1 MGAALLVYAGITALL
16 FHTLLPDAATH
27 LYSDLGD
34 PLLNAAIL
42 AWNARQWPLTEAWWN
57 FPSYAP
63 LTGVTAFTE
72 HLLLTY
78 PVASPVIWLTGNP
91 VLAYNVVFLAA
102 LPLNGAAA
110 FALARELLTQ
120 HGVRGVR
127 LQPDLVTPAALVAGL
142 AYAFAPYQQVHL
154 SHLQHM
160 LSFGMPLALLWLHR
174 YLRTGR
180 RAALAGFG
188 AGWFAATLAN
198 SALLVFVPLTV
209 LLWCAWFV
217 RPREWRRLVGPA
229 MAAAVATLPLIPL
242 LWGYRVRQAAYG
254 FTREYAEIQGFSAD
268 MVGLLGMYHRALSWR
283 GVVPHDFEEGALF
296 PGVATFAL
304 ALTAVVLA
312 VRRPDPRF
320 PIPASRPRTPD
331 PGSRLSRRLLWAF
344 VVITL
349 VVLARI
355 WTGPWGWHIGPL
367 PLPPFRPYRLFTV
380 AALSLAAGAMLSAV
394 FRRAWAERS
403 VVIFL
408 AVAVVVLWLTALG
421 PEPEW
426 STPWRAL
433 IFGPYRLLIELP
445 GVAGMRVPA
454 RAWFPALLCLAML
467 AGFGAASLL
476 ARIPRHARA
485 IALALAVAIVAEGW
499 FLDATAAAP
508 RPLRRGVIP
517 EGAMVLDLPVEEGFH
532 NATPQ
537 YLAVLG
543 RYRSVNGYSGYQPAH
558 FQPLRRAIA
567 NLTPTAL
574 DPYRRGADLHVIVR
588 ATAEPIVE
596 RWIASHPGAE
606 HRFTLE
612 DAARVYRLP
621 RLR

>member
-1 MGAALLVYAGITALL
+1 MGAALLVYTGITALL
-16 FHTLLPDAATH
+16 FHNLLPDLSTH

-34 PLLNAAIL
+34 PLLNTAIL

-78 PVASPVIWLTGNP
+78 PVASPLIWLTGNP

-102 LPLNGAAA
+102 MPLNGVAA
-110 FALARELLTQ
+110 FALARELLR
-120 HGVRGVR
+120 HHDVRGVR
-127 LQPDLVTPAALVAGL
+127 LQPDLAKTAALLAGL

-160 LSFGMPLALLWLHR
+160 PSFGMPLALLWLHR
-174 YLRTGR
+174 YFRTGR
-180 RAALAGFG
+180 RLALAGFG
-188 AGWFAATLAN
+188 AGWLAATLAN

-229 MAAAVATLPLIPL
+229 IAAAVASIPL
-242 LWGYRVRQAAYG
+242 VPLLAGYRVRQAAYG

-268 MVGLLGMYHRALSWR
+268 MVGLLGMYHRALPWQ
-283 GVVPHDFEEGALF
+283 GILPHDFEEGALF
-296 PGVATFAL
+296 PGFTTVAL
-304 ALTAVVLA
+304 ALVALVPVARALSGPRGEPGRLA
-312 VRRPDPRF
+312 PQLDRW
-320 PIPASRPRTPD
+320 
-331 PGSRLSRRLLWAF
+331 SRRLVLALL
-344 VVITL
+344 VLTL
-349 VVLARI
+349 VVLARV
-355 WTGPWGWHIGPL
+355 WTGPWSWHIGPL

-380 AALSLAAGAMLSAV
+380 AALSLGAGALLSAA

-403 VVIFL
+403 LVVFL
-408 AVAVVVLWLTALG
+408 AAAVVALWLTALG

-433 IFGPYRLLIELP
+433 IFGPYRLLVELP
-445 GVAGMRVPA
+445 GVTGMRVPA
-454 RAWFPALLCLAML
+454 RAWFPAVLCLAML
-467 AGFGAASLL
+467 AGFGTAWLV
-476 ARIPRHARA
+476 ARAPRRARA
-485 IALALAVAIVAEGW
+485 IALALAVAMLAEGS
-499 FLDATAAAP
+499 FFDGTMEAP
-508 RPLRRGVIP
+508 RPTRRGAIP
-517 EGAMVLDLPVEEGFH
+517 ERAIVLDLPWDEGFQ
-532 NATPQ
+532 NAVPQ
-537 YLAVLG
+537 YRAVVG
-543 RYRSVNGYSGYQPAH
+543 GYRTLNGYSGYQPAH
-558 FQPLRRAIA
+558 VYPLRRAIA
-567 NLTPTAL
+567 DLVPTAL
-574 DPYRRGADLHVIVR
+574 DPYRRDADLHVILRPEV
-588 ATAEPIVE
+588 EPVVE

-606 HRFTLE
+606 HLFTLE